1 MSLIADLTASVNA
14 VRPGRTRMRNFDMP
28 LAIAASTLLLLG
40 LLMVY
45 SASIALAD
53 GPRYASYGRYYF
65 VIRHGLFISAGLV
78 AAAVVLAVPIR
89 VWQRLAVP
97 LFVVAMVLLVAV
109 LIPGIGREVNGAH
122 RWIPLGPLNFQPSE
136 LMKLAALLYAADY
149 TVRKQEHMQAFARG
163 FLPMAFALAGVG
175 MLLLLE
181 PDLGAFMV
189 IVAIAIGILF
199 LGGINGKYFSSLLAV
214 LVGTFLML
222 IWLSPW
228 RRARLFAYLD
238 PWNEDNAYGSAY
250 QLSHSLIALGRG
262 EWLGVGLGAS
272 VEKLH
277 YLPEAHTDFLM
288 AVVGEELGFAGV
300 MLVISLFA
308 IIVYRGFDIGRQAI
322 AMERTFAGLVA
333 HGVAMWFG
341 VQAFI
346 NMGVCLGLLPT
357 KGLTLPLM
365 SYGGS
370 GVVMNLCAL
379 AMLIR
384 VDVENRIMMRGD
396 GYDRVVAHHP
406 HHGRRHRRPHHARPG
421 RGRCAAPARLARAV
435 AGQSRQDGR
444 QAGAAARHRAGAAAF
459 RRRARQGRG
468 CTAEAAVPAGARL
481 CAGLVAVVG
490 GAAGR
495 SAGHGRLCRLSRR
508 RHRGATRHAAGGA
521 RTERRGRHRQ
531 QVAGAHGPSRLEW
544 FSRRAAQG
552 RGHG

>member
-1 MSLIADLTASVNA
+1 MSLFADLTTSVNA
-14 VRPGRTRMRNFDMP
+14 VRPGRTRMRNYDAP
-28 LAIAASTLLLLG
+28 LVLAAVTLLLLG

-53 GPRYASYGRYYF
+53 GPRYASYGSYYF
-65 VIRHGLFISAGLV
+65 VIRHALFLVAGLMAGAV
-78 AAAVVLAVPIR
+78 AISLPMRFWQRMAVPIFM
-89 VWQRLAVP
+89 VALA
-97 LFVVAMVLLVAV
+97 LLLAV

-122 RWIPLGPLNFQPSE
+122 RWIPFGPLSFQPSE

-149 TVRKQEHMQAFARG
+149 AVRKQEYMQSFSRG
-163 FLPMAFALAGVG
+163 FLPMAFALGGVG

-181 PDLGAFMV
+181 PDLGAFIV
-189 IVAIAIGILF
+189 IVAIAMGILF
-199 LGGINGKYFSSLLAV
+199 VGGINGKYFSSLLGV
-214 LVGTFLML
+214 LMGTFLAL

-238 PWNEDNAYGSAY
+238 PWDDANAYGSAY

-300 MLVISLFA
+300 LLVLGLFA
-308 IIVYRGFDIGRQAI
+308 VIIYRGFDIGRQAI

-333 HGVAMWFG
+333 QGVAIWIG

-370 GVVMNLCAL
+370 GIVMNLCAL
-379 AMLIR
+379 AILLR
-384 VDVENRIMMRGD
+384 VDIENRIMMRG
-396 GYDRVVAHHP
+396 
-406 HHGRRHRRPHHARPG
+406 GRA
-421 RGRCAAPARLARAV
+421 
-435 AGQSRQDGR
+435 
-444 QAGAAARHRAGAAAF
+444 
-459 RRRARQGRG
+459 
-468 CTAEAAVPAGARL
+468 
-481 CAGLVAVVG
+481 
-490 GAAGR
+490 
-495 SAGHGRLCRLSRR
+495 
-508 RHRGATRHAAGGA
+508 
-521 RTERRGRHRQ
+521 
-531 QVAGAHGPSRLEW
+531 
-544 FSRRAAQG
+544 
-552 RGHG
+552 